1 MILRNT
7 PPPQKKKSLC
17 VCEREGGGGQ
27 ERMTYERTNEQ
38 TNEQTK
44 EEELYVDRRRRPVFV
59 ILRGL
64 KLMKEEN

>member
-1 MILRNT
+1 MR
-7 PPPQKKKSLC
+7 
-17 VCEREGGGGQ
+17 ERGGGQ
-27 ERMTYERTNEQ
+27 EQMNYKRTNKQ

-59 ILRGL
+59 ILNGL

>member
-1 MILRNT
+1 MN
-7 PPPQKKKSLC
+7 
-17 VCEREGGGGQ
+17 
-27 ERMTYERTNEQ
+27 YERTNEQ

-44 EEELYVDRRRRPVFV
+44 EEELYVDRRRRPIFV